1 MEEKG
6 LDLREISEAKSI
18 EFEWGLIKGMGFG
31 DEQGEDPRISSLGSW
46 LDSDGHH
53 SPTSGRQSRAGQ
65 EV

>member
-1 MEEKG
+1 MEQKG

-46 LDSDGHH
+46 LDTDGHH
-53 SPTSGRQSRAGQ
+53 
-65 EV
+65 